1 MSKGVPITPGGHC
14 RENPRSVP
22 IWLLLSTFL
31 IINFPFPLSKRPCYC
46 VSTCFHIF
54 LCTLVHRLL
63 FFLST
68 AGNVVPT
75 LECNERLFSSISH
88 ALIFVDVFSDSFLLF
103 PVLLYWLLAFLNHI
117 QFCMNDIGSLLP
129 GAFVYTAWYYWTDTT
144 SFSQKACWES
154 SMSNGSKRFRFCS
167 LYLLD

>member
-1 MSKGVPITPGGHC
+1 M
-14 RENPRSVP
+14 
-22 IWLLLSTFL
+22 LLCLHMLPYLFVYTCSPFCFSSCLPLVTLFL
-31 IINFPFPLSKRPCYC
+31 PS
-46 VSTCFHIF
+46 
-54 LCTLVHRLL
+54 
-63 FFLST
+63 
-68 AGNVVPT
+68 